1 MKNTCFINENSKGV
15 FIIST
20 TPFSKDGS
28 IDFDSVDQQMR
39 VTNVHKKTFR
49 KAYL

>member
-1 MKNTCFINENSKGV
+1 MKYTGFIDDQSQGV

-28 IDFDSVDQQMR
+28 IDFDSVDSL
-39 VTNVHKKTFR
+39 VEFISKKEFR
-49 KAYL
+49 A